1 MEHIIRDVVLL
12 NGFAIFVILGEL
24 FFFFFP
30 DSLLFHVGCTHPT

>member
-24 FFFFFP
+24 FFFSP
-30 DSLLFHVGCTHPT
+30 DSLLFRVGCTHPT

>member
-24 FFFFFP
+24 FFFFLTAFFP
-30 DSLLFHVGCTHPT
+30 V